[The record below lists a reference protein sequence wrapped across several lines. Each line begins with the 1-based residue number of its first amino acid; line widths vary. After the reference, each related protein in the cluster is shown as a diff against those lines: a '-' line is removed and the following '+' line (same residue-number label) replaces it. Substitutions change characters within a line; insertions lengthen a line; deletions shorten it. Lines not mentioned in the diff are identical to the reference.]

1 MKKIEIIL
9 LHIKEDCCDIQK
21 FIKDAT
27 KEQFLESAL
36 IKKAVCM
43 SLINIGELVKSL
55 PKNFCDAN
63 PQLPWRRIAGMRD
76 IAAHK
81 YKPFDIFHPDR
92 GAFYFSGLALFEL
105 RSNLLPK
112 LWADDDS

>member
-1 MKKIEIIL
+1 MKKVEIIL
-9 LHIKEDCCDIQK
+9 SRIKEDCYDVKK
-21 FIKDAT
+21 FIRDVS

-55 PKNFCDAN
+55 PKEFCEAN

-81 YKPFDIFHPDR
+81 YK
-92 GAFYFSGLALFEL
+92 
-105 RSNLLPK
+105 K
-112 LWADDDS
+112 LDMDAVWVVANERVDEILNFIESYLGKH

>member
-81 YKPFDIFHPDR
+81 YKQLDMDAVWIVANERIQEILDFIED
-92 GAFYFSGLALFEL
+92 YQK
-105 RSNLLPK
+105 N
-112 LWADDDS
+112 